1 MITTWWQPT
10 VKVSETRRTATQTR
24 SQIKKENKTPGRWPG
39 QKLEENKEGVL
50 RNFCLQIV
58 QKAKK
63 RCAHWDRWGT
73 RKPTLVQKSELE
85 SKATTRDDSIP
96 VRDDPSETIRFR
108 CETIRARRSD
118 PVRDEAIRARYGA
131 IRRDTRRFR
140 CDTVRYRCETV
151 RYGRY
156 ECDTDRFRRDTES
169 QRPSACQT
177 CNKRCLR
184 GGHHY

>member
-1 MITTWWQPT
+1 MWLRSSFQLARPRMPHGNHRA
-10 VKVSETRRTATQTR
+10 VKAKGHQGGPGVEQRPRRTPTQTGVR
-24 SQIKKENKTPGRWPG
+24 LDKEQGTFACRLCKKRENFHTGAKENLG
-39 QKLEENKEGVL
+39 E
-50 RNFCLQIV
+50 
-58 QKAKK
+58 
-63 RCAHWDRWGT
+63 
-73 RKPTLVQKSELE
+73 
-85 SKATTRDDSIP
+85 ATARDDSIP

-118 PVRDEAIRARYGA
+118 PVRDEAIRVRYGA

-169 QRPSACQT
+169 QRPAACKT
-177 CNKRCLR
+177 CKKRCLR